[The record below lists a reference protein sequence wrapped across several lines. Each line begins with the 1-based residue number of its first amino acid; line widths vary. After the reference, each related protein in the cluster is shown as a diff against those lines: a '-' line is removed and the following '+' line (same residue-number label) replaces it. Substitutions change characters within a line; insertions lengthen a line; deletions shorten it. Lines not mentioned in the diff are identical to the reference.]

1 MSIVRQLQQDA
12 LDPQV
17 SVTQLLRKAVL
28 IAQKLNLSDTEKWL
42 MYERSG
48 YPAEVEPP
56 DYRLINVS
64 SIEAYNPYR
73 GGWVRVASSAPEVE
87 EVLAKQKIY
96 QPLASIE
103 SAITEGEG
111 IYFSLP
117 GMHSSHGTDIR
128 FSVSSISLGNT
139 VNAVRDAILDWAVM
153 LEGRNILGEELSFS
167 DQEVKTAQAMPQQPT
182 QISGTFLNAQFQ
194 ISSPHSQQHLTTNGN
209 DIADLSRFVEALA
222 SSSAGS
228 RLDDEVREELEAE
241 IATLRAQIRSPKPK
255 AGVIVEALKSVRTVA
270 EGAAGGVLAGSISPT
285 LTELISRFGG

>member
-1 MSIVRQLQQDA
+1 M
-12 LDPQV
+12 
-17 SVTQLLRKAVL
+17 
-28 IAQKLNLSDTEKWL
+28 
-42 MYERSG
+42 
-48 YPAEVEPP
+48 
-56 DYRLINVS
+56 
-64 SIEAYNPYR
+64 
-73 GGWVRVASSAPEVE
+73 
-87 EVLAKQKIY
+87 LANQKIY

-111 IYFSLP
+111 LYFSIP
-117 GMHSSHGTDIR
+117 GMRSSQGTDVR

-139 VNAVRDAILDWAVM
+139 VNAVRDAILDWAVV
-153 LEGRNILGEELSFS
+153 LESQNILGEELSFS

-194 ISSPHSQQHLTTNGN
+194 IGSPRSQQHLTINRD

-228 RLDDEVREELEAE
+228 RLGDEVREELEAE

-270 EGAAGGVLAGSISPT
+270 EGAAGGVLASSIPST
-285 LTELISRFGG
+285 LNDLISRFGS